1 MSDENVEVEVDAVEA
16 VEVDQPTV
24 SHDEYLELVSMR
36 QSINGSFAKKE
47 TEETVVTV
55 TDFIKRQI
63 AAAKLARL

>member
-1 MSDENVEVEVDAVEA
+1 M
-16 VEVDQPTV
+16 
-24 SHDEYLELVSMR
+24 VSMR